1 MGITE
6 EQFRAQVDAL
16 IDAVADDK
24 AALIAD
30 TLADVADTLAD
41 VTDTLADVADRAS
54 ATFGAARRTTVDYVA
69 VSATAGTPLDL
80 TGNWRELVADTGTY
94 RLIGMYGE
102 RVTTRRG
109 TRTILTPMVW
119 TRSGP
124 RSGWSTVGNGTAMDA
139 DETRATIEGFAA
151 NPTALAPFRS
161 VRLVRVHS

>member
-30 TLADVADTLAD
+30 TLADVTDTLAD
-41 VTDTLADVADRAS
+41 VTDTLAA
-54 ATFGAARRTTVDYVA
+54 FGAARRTTVDYVA
-69 VSATAGTPLDL
+69 ASATAGTPLDL

-94 RLIGMYGE
+94 TLIGMYGE

-119 TRSGP
+119 TRG
-124 RSGWSTVGNGTAMDA
+124 GWSTLGNGTAMDA

-151 NPTALAPFRS
+151 NPTALAPFKS